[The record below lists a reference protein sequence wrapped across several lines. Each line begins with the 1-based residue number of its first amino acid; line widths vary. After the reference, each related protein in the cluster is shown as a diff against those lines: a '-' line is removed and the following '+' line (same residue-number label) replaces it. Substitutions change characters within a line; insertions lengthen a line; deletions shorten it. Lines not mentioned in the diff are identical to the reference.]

1 MSASAGAGGYIELRR
16 SSLRGRRPV
25 RADRRLRAD
34 EKRIRTQS
42 AILYKSNPKP
52 LLLLSITVFL
62 VRMCFLSV
70 PKTRLARAARNGR
83 SWHASEI
90 ETP

>member
-1 MSASAGAGGYIELRR
+1 MLFIRAKNRVGARSAQWPFGDIGGYLDLLH

-42 AILYKSNPKP
+42 AILYK
-52 LLLLSITVFL
+52 
-62 VRMCFLSV
+62 
-70 PKTRLARAARNGR
+70 
-83 SWHASEI
+83 
-90 ETP
+90 TPAP